1 MAGDLEDV
9 QMPDDAVDAGAEQAT
24 LDPSPREMEMAE
36 VMRIAEALVFASAEP
51 VSEAFLADRLPRGVV
66 VPAVMAKLAELY
78 APRGVNLIRTADRWA
93 FRTAAD
99 LSFVIRKDD
108 NEVRKL
114 SRAALEVLAII
125 AYHQPVTRA
134 EIEDI
139 RGVQTSRG
147 TLDVLMEA
155 GWVRFRGRRRS
166 PGRPV
171 TLGTTTDF
179 LDHFGLEEL
188 RDLPGLEELK
198 GAGLLSGRIPPSL
211 SIPLPGLEDELAD
224 DEDPITQMDLEELG
238 LLAPTGGDGD

>member
-1 MAGDLEDV
+1 MENGDAERDNDGAGDDTVHDV
-9 QMPDDAVDAGAEQAT
+9 SEAA
-24 LDPSPREMEMAE
+24 
-36 VMRIAEALVFASAEP
+36 RIAEALVFASAQP
-51 VSEAFLADRLPRGVV
+51 VSEAFISDRLPKAFDVR
-66 VPAVMAKLAELY
+66 AIMLRLQEEY
-78 APRGVNLIRTADRWA
+78 AHRGVNLVRVDDAWA

-99 LSFVIRKDD
+99 LSFVIRRDE

-155 GWVRFRGRRRS
+155 GWVRFRGRRRT

-171 TLGTTTDF
+171 TLGTTRDF

-188 RDLPGLEELK
+188 RDLPGIEELK
-198 GAGLLSGRIPPSL
+198 GAGLLSGRIPANF
-211 SIPLPGLEDELAD
+211 SIPSPSMNDELTE

-238 LLAPTGGDGD
+238 LLAPGGASEE

>member
-1 MAGDLEDV
+1 MSQIEDA
-9 QMPDDAVDAGAEQAT
+9 MDDDAAVDAIVPVPYSSE
-24 LDPSPREMEMAE
+24 EIE
-36 VMRIAEALVFASAEP
+36 RIAEALVFASAEP
-51 VSEAFLADRLPRGVV
+51 VSEAFLAERLPRGEDIQ
-66 VPAVMAKLAELY
+66 AVMQRLAGIY
-78 APRGVNLIRTADRWA
+78 ASRGVNLVKVADRWA

-108 NEVRKL
+108 SDVKKL

-171 TLGTTTDF
+171 TLGTTGDF

-198 GAGLLSGRIPPSL
+198 GAGLLSGRIPSGFSVPV
-211 SIPLPGLEDELAD
+211 PGGEDELSD
-224 DEDPITQMDLEELG
+224 EEDPITQLDLEELG
-238 LLAPTGGDGD
+238 LLPPTGDGDG

>member
-1 MAGDLEDV
+1 MEPVSIDER
-9 QMPDDAVDAGAEQAT
+9 T
-24 LDPSPREMEMAE
+24 LREAL
-36 VMRIAEALVFASAEP
+36 RIAEALVFASAEP
-51 VSEAFLADRLPRGVV
+51 VSEGFLAERLPRGIEVR
-66 VPAVMAKLAELY
+66 PLMEQLKTEY
-78 APRGVNLIRTADRWA
+78 ASRGVNLVQVSDHWA

-99 LSFVIRKDD
+99 LSFAIRKED

-134 EIEDI
+134 EIEEI
-139 RGVQTSRG
+139 RGVQTSKG

-171 TLGTTTDF
+171 TLGTTRDF

-188 RDLPGLEELK
+188 RDLPGMEELK
-198 GAGLLSGRIPPSL
+198 SAGLLSGRIPPGFNM
-211 SIPLPGLEDELAD
+211 PLPNLGDELTE
-224 DEDPITQMDLEELG
+224 DEDPITPLDLEELG
-238 LLAPTGGDGD
+238 LLTPGGEPDE

>member
-1 MAGDLEDV
+1 MASPEGGNEEHTEPDV
-9 QMPDDAVDAGAEQAT
+9 PAASPSAST
-24 LDPSPREMEMAE
+24 LKRDWVRM
-36 VMRIAEALVFASAEP
+36 AEALVFASATP
-51 VSEAFLADRLPRGVV
+51 VSEPFLAARLPPGCDIGAIMHLLR
-66 VPAVMAKLAELY
+66 EEY
-78 APRGVNLIRTADRWA
+78 APRGVNLVKVDDHWA

-99 LSFVIRKDD
+99 LSFAIRKDEG
-108 NEVRKL
+108 EVRKL

-155 GWVRFRGRRRS
+155 GWVRFRGRRRT

-171 TLGTTTDF
+171 TIGTTRDF

-188 RDLPGLEELK
+188 RDLPGMEELK
-198 GAGLLSGRIPPSL
+198 GAGLLSGRIPPGFNV
-211 SIPLPGLEDELAD
+211 PLPFSSDELTE
-224 DEDPITQMDLEELG
+224 DEDPITQLDLEELG
-238 LLAPTGGDGD
+238 LLTPGGEAEE

>member
-1 MAGDLEDV
+1 MTMGEPQDEDLIGDDEEV
-9 QMPDDAVDAGAEQAT
+9 AVPDPARLRSE
-24 LDPSPREMEMAE
+24 REALR
-36 VMRIAEALVFASAEP
+36 VAEALVFASAEP
-51 VSEAFLADRLPRGVV
+51 VSEGFIADRLPRDMDVR
-66 VPAVMAKLAELY
+66 ALMMQLKDDY
-78 APRGVNLIRTADRWA
+78 ASRGVNLVQVDDHWA

-99 LSFVIRKDD
+99 LSFAIRKDET
-108 NEVRKL
+108 EVKKL

-139 RGVQTSRG
+139 RGVQTSKG

-155 GWVRFRGRRRS
+155 GWVRFRGRRRT

-171 TLGTTTDF
+171 TLGTTRDF

-198 GAGLLSGRIPPSL
+198 GAGLLSGRIPANFN
-211 SIPLPGLEDELAD
+211 IPLPLTGDDLAE
-224 DEDPITQMDLEELG
+224 DEDPITQLDLEELG
-238 LLAPTGGDGD
+238 LLTPGGEADE

>member
-1 MAGDLEDV
+1 MTDLED
-9 QMPDDAVDAGAEQAT
+9 QEIESEDSRGSESDDRAYAE
-24 LDPSPREMEMAE
+24 AE
-36 VMRIAEALVFASAEP
+36 RIAEALVFASAQP
-51 VSEAFLADRLPRGVV
+51 VSEGFIADRLPRALNVRSI
-66 VPAVMAKLAELY
+66 MLKLKEQY
-78 APRGVNLIRTADRWA
+78 AHRGVNLVQVDDAWA

-99 LSFVIRKDD
+99 LSFVIRRDD
-108 NEVRKL
+108 NEVKKL

-125 AYHQPVTRA
+125 GYHQPVTRA

-155 GWVRFRGRRRS
+155 GWVRFRGRRRT

-171 TLGTTTDF
+171 TLGTTREF

-198 GAGLLSGRIPPSL
+198 GAGLLSGRIPANFNIPSP
-211 SIPLPGLEDELAD
+211 SMSDELTE
-224 DEDPITQMDLEELG
+224 DEDPITQLDLEELG
-238 LLAPTGGDGD
+238 LLAPGGSSEE

>member
-1 MAGDLEDV
+1 M
-9 QMPDDAVDAGAEQAT
+9 DDDAAVDAIVPVPYSSE
-24 LDPSPREMEMAE
+24 EIE
-36 VMRIAEALVFASAEP
+36 RIAEALVFASAEP
-51 VSEAFLADRLPRGVV
+51 VSEAFLAERLPRGEDVQ
-66 VPAVMAKLAELY
+66 AVMQRLAGIY
-78 APRGVNLIRTADRWA
+78 ASRGVNLVKVADRWA

-108 NEVRKL
+108 SDVKKL

-171 TLGTTTDF
+171 TLGTTGDF

-198 GAGLLSGRIPPSL
+198 GAGLLSGRIPSGFSVPV
-211 SIPLPGLEDELAD
+211 PGGEDELSD
-224 DEDPITQMDLEELG
+224 EEDPITQLDLEELG
-238 LLAPTGGDGD
+238 LLPPTGDGDG

>member
-1 MAGDLEDV
+1 MAPEAFSV
-9 QMPDDAVDAGAEQAT
+9 AE
-24 LDPSPREMEMAE
+24 AE
-36 VMRIAEALVFASAEP
+36 RIAEALVFASAEP
-51 VSEAFLADRLPRGVV
+51 VSESFLVERLPKGVD
-66 VPAVMAKLAELY
+66 VPSLMEGLSRSY
-78 APRGVNLIRTADRWA
+78 ASRGVNLIRSGDRWA

-108 NEVRKL
+108 TEARKL

-139 RGVQTSRG
+139 RGVQTSKG

-155 GWVRFRGRRRS
+155 GWVRFRGRRRT

-171 TLGTTTDF
+171 TLGTTPDF

-198 GAGLLSGRIPPSL
+198 GAGLLSGRIPPNFN
-211 SIPLPGLEDELAD
+211 IPLPGMSDELQE
-224 DEDPITQMDLEELG
+224 DEDPITQLDLEELG
-238 LLAPTGGDGD
+238 LLTPSGEEEE

>member
-1 MAGDLEDV
+1 MTQIDDTMEDEAAAGV
-9 QMPDDAVDAGAEQAT
+9 PVAYSDD
-24 LDPSPREMEMAE
+24 E
-36 VMRIAEALVFASAEP
+36 VVRIAEALVFASAEP
-51 VSEAFLADRLPRGVV
+51 VSEAFLAEWLPRGANI
-66 VPAVMAKLAELY
+66 PAVMQRLAGIY
-78 APRGVNLIRTADRWA
+78 ASRGVNLVKVADRWA

-108 NEVRKL
+108 GEVKKL

-198 GAGLLSGRIPPSL
+198 GAGLLSGRIPSGFSVPV
-211 SIPLPGLEDELAD
+211 PGGDDELTD
-224 DEDPITQMDLEELG
+224 EEDPITQLDLEELG
-238 LLAPTGGDGD
+238 LLPPTGDGDA

>member
-1 MAGDLEDV
+1 MSE
-9 QMPDDAVDAGAEQAT
+9 VDAAPMDDGIDEDDESVVDEAALAQ
-24 LDPSPREMEMAE
+24 REGEAL
-36 VMRIAEALVFASAEP
+36 RIAEALVFASAQL
-51 VSEAFLADRLPRGVV
+51 VSTGFIEERLPRGID
-66 VPAVMAKLAELY
+66 ARAILHKLKDDY
-78 APRGVNLIRTADRWA
+78 AGRGVNLVQVDDHWA

-99 LSFVIRKDD
+99 LSFAIRKDET
-108 NEVRKL
+108 EVRKL

-139 RGVQTSRG
+139 RGVQTSKG

-171 TLGTTTDF
+171 TLGTTRDF

-198 GAGLLSGRIPPSL
+198 GAGLLSGRIPANFN
-211 SIPLPGLEDELAD
+211 IPMPLGSDDLTDE
-224 DEDPITQMDLEELG
+224 EDPITQLDLEELG
-238 LLAPTGGDGD
+238 LLTPGGEAEE